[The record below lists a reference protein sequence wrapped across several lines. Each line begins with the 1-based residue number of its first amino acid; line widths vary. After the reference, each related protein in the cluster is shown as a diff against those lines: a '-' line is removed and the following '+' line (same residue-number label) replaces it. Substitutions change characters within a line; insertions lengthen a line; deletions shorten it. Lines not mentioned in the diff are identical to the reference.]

1 VSGDGRGPLTL
12 RWSNAGHPPPVLI
25 EPDGRARLLE
35 DAPDLLLGVDAT
47 TSRGDHCVTLPPG
60 TTVVLYTD
68 GLIERRGV
76 PVAEGLAWIVEV
88 LRDCHRM
95 GVEELCDH
103 LLRSSVAAEDD
114 IALLVLRA

>member
-1 VSGDGRGPLTL
+1 MD
-12 RWSNAGHPPPVLI
+12 AG
-25 EPDGRARLLE
+25 
-35 DAPDLLLGVDAT
+35 
-47 TSRGDHCVTLPPG
+47 TSRGDHCVALPPG

-88 LRDCHRM
+88 LRDCHSM
-95 GVEELCDH
+95 GVEQLCDH

-114 IALLVLRA
+114 VALLVLRA